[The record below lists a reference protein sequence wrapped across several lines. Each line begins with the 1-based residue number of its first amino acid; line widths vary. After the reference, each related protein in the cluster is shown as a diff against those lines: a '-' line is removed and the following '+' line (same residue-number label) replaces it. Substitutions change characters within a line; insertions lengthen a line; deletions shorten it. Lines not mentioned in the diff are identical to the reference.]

1 MVCWDALFDEG
12 RSSAG
17 MANAALVAERL
28 PTVHRTRT
36 WSLRVPP
43 LKTDVSNVCSLSNC
57 LMIDGRFG
65 FYILHKKKR
74 QTNTR
79 IAVVGPV
86 SLILRQQ
93 QRRKKKCHK
102 KWLLDSSFH

>member
-43 LKTDVSNVCSLSNC
+43 LKTDVSNVCNLSNC
-57 LMIDGRFG
+57 LMIDAQVEETV
-65 FYILHKKKR
+65 IK
-74 QTNTR
+74 
-79 IAVVGPV
+79 
-86 SLILRQQ
+86 
-93 QRRKKKCHK
+93 
-102 KWLLDSSFH
+102 